1 MAGDVDVVIVGA
13 GISGIGVARALK
25 ISSPGTT
32 FRILEARDAIGG
44 TWDLFRYPGVR
55 SDSDLYTFGYQ
66 FRPWTDA
73 DSIASGAS
81 ILDYL
86 RRTVAEEGIEEH
98 ISLQRRVVS
107 AEWSS
112 RTGLWTVQVRTGGS
126 DAVETLTAAWLF
138 CAGGYYRYD
147 EGYRAEIPGLD
158 RFQGQRVHPQHWPE
172 DLRYDGKRV
181 VVIGSGATAVTLVP
195 ALAKEAVRVT
205 MVQRTPGYILSAP
218 AADKMAARLRRVFGD
233 RAGHRMARAKNIAQ
247 QRVLW
252 LFCRRFPKQARRLI
266 RWTVAKQLPPGYPV
280 DVDFDP
286 PYNPWDQR
294 LCIVPDGDLFAS
306 MREGR
311 VEVVTDRIATV
322 TETGLTLGSGRE
334 IGADIIVTATGLSVL
349 VFGGI
354 ALRVDGEE
362 VLLPDRVAYKGIM
375 LDGVPN
381 FAFAIGYTNAS
392 WTLKVGLLAD
402 YFCRLLTNMA
412 EHGYTTVTPRRPAGM
427 ETRPLLD
434 FAAGYVT
441 RAADALPRQGAEDEW
456 RMSMNYYADV
466 RNLRRG
472 RVRSPSLQFGRAG

>member
-205 MVQRTPGYILSAP
+205 
-218 AADKMAARLRRVFGD
+218 
-233 RAGHRMARAKNIAQ
+233 
-247 QRVLW
+247 
-252 LFCRRFPKQARRLI
+252 
-266 RWTVAKQLPPGYPV
+266 
-280 DVDFDP
+280 
-286 PYNPWDQR
+286 
-294 LCIVPDGDLFAS
+294 
-306 MREGR
+306 
-311 VEVVTDRIATV
+311 
-322 TETGLTLGSGRE
+322 
-334 IGADIIVTATGLSVL
+334 ATGLSVL

-402 YFCRLLTNMA
+402 YFCRLLTYMA

-441 RAADALPRQGAEDEW
+441 RAADALPRQGAEGEW